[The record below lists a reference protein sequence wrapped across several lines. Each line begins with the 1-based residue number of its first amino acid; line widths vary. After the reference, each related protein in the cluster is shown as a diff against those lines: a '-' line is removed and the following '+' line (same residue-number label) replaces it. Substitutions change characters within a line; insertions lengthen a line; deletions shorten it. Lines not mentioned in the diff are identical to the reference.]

1 MFTAPSTSWYIK
13 STAKLYLLCCFL
25 VFFNSSLKYTK
36 YRWQNQ
42 NKPTWA
48 SVRFNKG
55 TESVWNNVLILTRFR
70 KSRNIWFVSARFL
83 VVHRFQVNLSSF
95 LTTVNVCPPISFPLK
110 DFPSFFQLKY
120 LSIKECFFLKKSL
133 FNFITE
139 TLSFSQEN

>member
-110 DFPSFFQLKY
+110 DFPSFFSAQIFVNQGML
-120 LSIKECFFLKKSL
+120 L
-133 FNFITE
+133 FEKIT
-139 TLSFSQEN
+139 F